1 MHHYNYLMKA
11 LQVILLA
18 SLVLCGH
25 HKKPKNTTDPL
36 LREEKQNQ
44 DNSKSL
50 FSLFTKSDLDS
61 LLSML
66 SSVSKYALPSNFIIH
81 GDLAFSNSSITVE
94 INGEDNVIH
103 VKLQQGSGIY
113 LILVDLEE
121 VFILS
126 EQHHYQDR

>member
-1 MHHYNYLMKA
+1 MKV

-25 HKKPKNTTDPL
+25 KKKNTTDPL
-36 LREEKQNQ
+36 LREENQNK
-44 DNSKSL
+44 DKSKSL

-66 SSVSKYALPSNFIIH
+66 TSSVTKYALPSNFIIH
-81 GDLAFSNSSITVE
+81 GDLALSNSSITVE
-94 INGEDNVIH
+94 INGENNVVH
-103 VKLQQGSGIY
+103 VKLQQGSIIY

-121 VFILS
+121 VYILS
-126 EQHHYQDR
+126 EQHHSQDR